1 MSVTTTNKRVQKS
14 KQKTDSA
21 DEKQNVN
28 NPKQSAQKK
37 QADEETTSPAF
48 RLSSVRSGRAE
59 KFSHYEKPMLA
70 HLHGEPFDNPDWV
83 FEIKWD
89 GYRAVAEINK
99 KGNRLYS
106 RNGLSFANLYPKI
119 FEALKK
125 IKDDVTLDGEIVVMN
140 ESNKPDFQK
149 LQQYDDNRHLPILYY
164 VFDCLQYKGKD
175 ITGLPLL
182 ERKKIAEKVIP
193 PNSIIRYSEHVEESG
208 IEFFN
213 KTVDMDL
220 EGMIAKRADSI
231 YLKGRRSHD
240 WLKIKNH
247 NTQEAVIA
255 GYTEPRGSRK
265 YFGAL
270 ILGIYVDGTLKYIGH
285 TGTGFNEGSLKDMY
299 SKLQPLVVNTSPFNK
314 KIVVNS
320 PVTWVKPELVCAI
333 KFSEL
338 TEEGILR
345 HPVFLGLRVDKSAKE
360 TDQLDA
366 AVPKKKNEDKKT
378 TSPKENVTING
389 HKLILTNQQ
398 KIYWP
403 DEGIT
408 KGDIIGYYNS
418 IHKFILPHLKDRPQS
433 LRRNPGGI
441 KDKGFFQKDASED
454 TPSWIQT
461 VKLHAQSVNKD
472 IDYIIC
478 NDKATLA
485 YLNNLGCIELNP
497 WNSKIKSLDYPDYLV
512 MDIDPSE
519 KNTFDQVIDVALVI
533 KQVLDKAGAVSYC
546 KTSGASG
553 LHVYVPLHA
562 AYTYEQARAF
572 AEVIAMMAQ
581 EHLPVTTTLE
591 RSLDKRKGR
600 IYIDYL
606 QNKKGQTLAS
616 VYSVR
621 PVPGATVSTPLLW
634 SEVKPGLL
642 PSQFTIHNIA
652 DRISQKG
659 DLFADVLREKVNLQK
674 CLKNLS

>member
-1 MSVTTTNKRVQKS
+1 MSLTTNKNERKS
-14 KQKTDSA
+14 NLGTDTA
-21 DEKQNVN
+21 KKKQNY
-28 NPKQSAQKK
+28 SAKK
-37 QADEETTSPAF
+37 PVIQNQDDEGTTAKTF
-48 RLSSVRSGRAE
+48 RISSVRSGRAE
-59 KFSHYEKPMLA
+59 KFSAFEKPMLA

-83 FEIKWD
+83 YEIKWD

-125 IKDDVTLDGEIVVMN
+125 IKDDVILDGEIVVMN
-140 ESNKPDFQK
+140 ENNKPDFQK

-175 ITGLPLL
+175 ITGLPLV

-193 PNSIIRYSEHVEESG
+193 PNSIIRYSEHVNESG

-213 KTVDMDL
+213 KTVEMDL

-231 YLKGRRSHD
+231 YLKGKRSQD

-247 NTQEAVIA
+247 NTQEAIIA

-270 ILGIYVDGTLKYIGH
+270 ILGIYVDGKLKYIGH
-285 TGTGFNEGSLKDMY
+285 TGTGFNEEALKEMFA
-299 SKLQPLVVNTSPFNK
+299 KLQPLVTNVSPFDK
-314 KIVVNS
+314 KIIVNS

-345 HPVFLGLRVDKSAKE
+345 HPVFIGLRVDKSAKE

-366 AVPKKKNEDKKT
+366 VVKKKKT
-378 TSPKENVTING
+378 TEEKDTSSKKNITVNG

-403 DEGIT
+403 DEKIT
-408 KGDIIGYYNS
+408 KGDVIEYYNS
-418 IHKFILPHLKDRPQS
+418 IFKFIIPHLKDRPQS

-441 KDKGFFQKDASED
+441 GDKGFFQKDAGED
-454 TPSWIQT
+454 TPSWVQT
-461 VKLHAQSVNKD
+461 YKIHAESVNKD

-478 NDKATLA
+478 NDKATLT

-497 WNSKIKSLDYPDYLV
+497 WNSRIRSLDYPDYLV
-512 MDIDPSE
+512 MDIDPSD
-519 KNTFDQVIDVALVI
+519 KNTFEQVIDVALVI
-533 KQVLDKAGAVSYC
+533 KQILDKAGAASYC

-553 LHVYVPLHA
+553 LHVYVPLHG

-572 AEVIAMMAQ
+572 AEVIAMMTQ

-591 RSLDKRKGR
+591 RPLEKRKGR

-634 SEVKPGLL
+634 NEVKPGLL
-642 PSQFTIHNIA
+642 PAQFNIQNIIK
-652 DRISQKG
+652 RVSQKG
-659 DLFADVLREKVNLQK
+659 DLFANVLKEKVNLQK